1 MRKSSTAKK
10 VQAPVVSV
18 DGLVHIGKDKFSRI
32 DAVNVIVDN
41 LNAMASDVVAIKS
54 FGLKNIDRIIMNGKY
69 DLAIEASFDTTA
81 NYKKWKREA
90 KDLPEIYTLASQ
102 RLSEMRNIA
111 ANARIA
117 KRLVKENPEL
127 GNFGSWKILNTCKK
141 DPKFKSI
148 SGKRK
153 KPTVKAKI
161 KITAKTVATDLLA
174 TLKANNIELKSFLVE
189 ITNLTK

>member
-141 DPKFKSI
+141 DPMFKSI